1 VEQHL
6 LERGKPLRLNYGGL
20 VSAFGAD
27 LGFTPREFYLFM
39 YPVFLAGMPPCYIE
53 AADRP
58 EGTFLPLPCD
68 RIDYRGPGKRRWPPT
83 A

>member
-1 VEQHL
+1 
-6 LERGKPLRLNYGGL
+6 
-20 VSAFGAD
+20 
-27 LGFTPREFYLFM
+27 
-39 YPVFLAGMPPCYIE
+39 MPPCYIE